1 MQVTVVAIYLFQSSG
16 HLTVAAPEHAVAAKD
31 DAREAHTASLCQ
43 LAQLLLAGV
52 CHHHHLVASY
62 PILFSL
68 AELCFHL
75 DAAQRFEQI
84 VWQFLY
90 WLARLSLVLT

>member
-31 DAREAHTASLCQ
+31 DAREAHTAADCQ
-43 LAQLLLAGV
+43 LAQLLPAGV

-62 PILFSL
+62 PILSSI
-68 AELCFHL
+68 AELGFHL
-75 DAAQRFEQI
+75 NVAQRFEQI

-90 WLARLSLVLT
+90 WLAKLSLVIA